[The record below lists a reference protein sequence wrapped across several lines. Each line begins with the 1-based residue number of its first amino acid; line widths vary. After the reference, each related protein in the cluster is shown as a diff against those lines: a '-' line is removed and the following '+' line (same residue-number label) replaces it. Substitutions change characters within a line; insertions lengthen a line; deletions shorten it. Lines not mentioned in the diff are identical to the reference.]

1 MCWKFFFG
9 YFGIPLPPWPTL
21 DELST
26 NVASANNRVLFTD
39 EVLTEGMEQDEVF
52 PRKFCTCRDFTRRQT
67 RAQTLTRETFLSILR
82 VKLFMCAQFLL
93 IKDWLFEGK
102 ANLKCSYTTCTLI
115 VLKRSFRKDDD
126 AFKRS
131 NKYVF
136 FPASE
141 RCKYYVLR
149 ALQLFKHSLVTE

>member
-1 MCWKFFFG
+1 M
-9 YFGIPLPPWPTL
+9 L
-21 DELST
+21 
-26 NVASANNRVLFTD
+26 
-39 EVLTEGMEQDEVF
+39 EVF
-52 PRKFCTCRDFTRRQT
+52 FRVFWYSTTPLADPGWIKHQCSKCKQQSVVHGWSAHGGHGARRSFPPKILYRDFTRRQT

>member
-1 MCWKFFFG
+1 
-9 YFGIPLPPWPTL
+9 
-21 DELST
+21 
-26 NVASANNRVLFTD
+26 
-39 EVLTEGMEQDEVF
+39 
-52 PRKFCTCRDFTRRQT
+52 
-67 RAQTLTRETFLSILR
+67 
-82 VKLFMCAQFLL
+82 MCAQFLL

-149 ALQLFKHSLVTE
+149 ALQLFKHSLVTEKKINTNKIGHHWRLKKLSFKK